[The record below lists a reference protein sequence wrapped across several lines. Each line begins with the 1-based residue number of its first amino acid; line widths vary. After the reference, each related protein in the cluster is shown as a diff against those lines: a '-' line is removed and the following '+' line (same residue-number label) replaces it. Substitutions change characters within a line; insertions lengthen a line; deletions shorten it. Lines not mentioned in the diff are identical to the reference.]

1 MRILVLGCQGA
12 GLHLVPMLAQEGHQV
27 VAIDDDIEVVEEL
40 SSRENVRGVLYS
52 EPMLDNLRQAG
63 LSNADVFLA
72 LTDKDSHNCMAA
84 QVAQHIFHVPK
95 VFCRIDDPHRQ
106 KVYEQL
112 GLSVVSPTMSL
123 VDAIY
128 SGLKA

>member
-27 VAIDDDIEVVEEL
+27 VAIDSDSEVVAEL
-40 SSRENVRGVLYS
+40 SSRENVQSVLYS

-72 LTDKDSHNCMAA
+72 LTDNDSRNGMAA

-95 VFCRIDDPHRQ
+95 VYCRIDDPHRQ

-112 GLSVVSPTMSL
+112 GLSVVSPTMAL
-123 VDAIY
+123 VDAIS
-128 SGLKA
+128 SGLRA